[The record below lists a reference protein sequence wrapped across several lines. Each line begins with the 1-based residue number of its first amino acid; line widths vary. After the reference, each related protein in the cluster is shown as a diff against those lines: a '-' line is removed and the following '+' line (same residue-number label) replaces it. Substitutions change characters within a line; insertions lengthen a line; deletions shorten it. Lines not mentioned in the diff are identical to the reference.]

1 MEPTNETPA
10 VGFVRVIAA
19 TVGLGLDSDGY
30 TVTLDPGGASLAQP
44 VTANGTVDFGGIPN
58 GDHTFVI
65 EGVADNCALN
75 GDATQPVTVVGGKI
89 QPLPVMATCTAAP
102 LTGPNL
108 IAFDSDRDGFSE
120 IYTMRPDGS
129 QQTRVTQDEL
139 INVRPSFAPDGSSI
153 AFEDADAG
161 EVNVVGP
168 DGSGETDLT
177 LSDDVESEPAF
188 SPDASR
194 IAFLINAALGGG
206 VSVMN
211 ADGTDVRA
219 LFRGPTA
226 GKPAWS
232 PDGQQIAFES
242 DSAIVTMS
250 AAGGTPAPVVP
261 AESHNPAWGPD
272 GRIAFDSP
280 SQPDGPGIFV
290 RSADGTTTTRVTTG
304 DDHTPTWSPDG
315 SKIAFTRGAEDTED
329 QEIFVVNAD
338 GSGLVQLTNN
348 EFADSHPSWSH

>member
-1 MEPTNETPA
+1 
-10 VGFVRVIAA
+10 VK
-19 TVGLGLDSDGY
+19 
-30 TVTLDPGGASLAQP
+30 GAQIQQLP
-44 VTANGTVDFGGIPN
+44 
-58 GDHTFVI
+58 
-65 EGVADNCALN
+65 L
-75 GDATQPVTVVGGKI
+75 VVG
-89 QPLPVMATCTAAP
+89 CTAPA

-108 IAFDSDRDGFSE
+108 IAFDSDRDGFAE

-139 INVRPSFAPDGSSI
+139 SDIRPSFAPDGSSI

-177 LSDDVESEPAF
+177 ESDDVESEPAF
-188 SPDASR
+188 SPDGSR
-194 IAFLINAALGGG
+194 IAFLINADLGGG

-232 PDGQQIAFES
+232 PDGLKIAFES
-242 DSAIVTMS
+242 
-250 AAGGTPAPVVP
+250 AAVIMLMDANGANAAPLVP
-261 AESHNPAWGPD
+261 AETHNPAWAPD
-272 GRIAFDSP
+272 GRLAFDSP
-280 SQPDGPGIFV
+280 TSPDGPGIFV
-290 RSADGTTTTRVTTG
+290 RSADGATTTRVTTG